1 MRGLGSAAT
10 LASEGSAAA
19 AGDTTQRLARVNQL
33 QADYAATREEME
45 EVTLALRRD
54 VAAYESERNEP
65 FLYQGRRLAEQLW

>member
-10 LASEGSAAA
+10 LASEGSAA